1 MRAADKYQAELTQAE
16 HDHHVPTAGAMTG
29 HILSNLAIHRNKLIQ
44 ARGYVTG
51 AARGLSATW
60 FAGAL
65 AEQSE
70 LFDQLQQVMLDEG
83 EVVPT
88 TTAEFTKYSM
98 LEESGQLKYEDGA
111 VILAEI
117 IKDFNTQLMF
127 ITRAI
132 VLSQKENKY
141 GLEAE
146 LKTLYAWI
154 RHQIF
159 ELARY
164 LDADV
169 IAKEDDEDDDD

>member
-111 VILAEI
+111 TILAGI
-117 IKDFNTQLMF
+117 IADFNTQLMF
-127 ITRAI
+127 ITRGIA
-132 VLSQKENKY
+132 LAQKENKY
-141 GLEAE
+141 GLEIALKE
-146 LKTLYAWI
+146 LYSWI
-154 RHQIF
+154 RHQIYVV
-159 ELARY
+159 ARFT
-164 LDADV
+164 DTAV
-169 IAKEDDEDDDD
+169 VEKEEDDDED